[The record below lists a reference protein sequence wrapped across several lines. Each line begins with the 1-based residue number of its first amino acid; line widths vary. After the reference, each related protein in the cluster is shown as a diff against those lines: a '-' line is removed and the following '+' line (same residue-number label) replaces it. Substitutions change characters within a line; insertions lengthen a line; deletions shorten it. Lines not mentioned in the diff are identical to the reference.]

1 MGGRLRDTLT
11 LNELL
16 KTKGSDEVVM
26 SVRESQTP
34 SGRHWVQ
41 KEMQI
46 QQTRLSQSAPGST
59 DDGAL
64 PV

>member
-1 MGGRLRDTLT
+1 MGGHLRDTLA

-26 SVRESQTP
+26 FVRESQTP